1 MLLQVVLLASINVRL
16 AAPQHSAK
24 AAVNPIFRH
33 NDVNFIGRHKN
44 RRSKRRAKQFVLSVL
59 AAKMTLMEPTAR
71 RQQTSAG
78 NQVICQR
85 KVSHATGDPY

>member
-24 AAVNPIFRH
+24 AAVNPISRH

-44 RRSKRRAKQFVLSVL
+44 RRSKRAKQFVLSVL